1 MSKRSIEVSLLGKKY
16 PLRTDLDEG
25 RLQRIVHHAEQ
36 TLKRVSGNQVLA
48 MERSAT
54 LALLQVV
61 DELIEAQ
68 EALEQ
73 QQRRVDDRAQRLV
86 ALVDRVLEAS

>member
-1 MSKRSIEVSLLGKKY
+1 
-16 PLRTDLDEG
+16 
-25 RLQRIVHHAEQ
+25 
-36 TLKRVSGNQVLA
+36 